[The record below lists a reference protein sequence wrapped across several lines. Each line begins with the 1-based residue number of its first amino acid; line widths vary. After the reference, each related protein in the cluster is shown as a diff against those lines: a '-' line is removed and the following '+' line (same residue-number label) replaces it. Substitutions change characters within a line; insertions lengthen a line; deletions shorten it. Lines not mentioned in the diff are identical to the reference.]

1 MAMTEQTSLYLAQL
15 SPAERKLLQLS
26 IHINAMLVANA
37 DGNYS
42 MRETVAF
49 AEAVRK
55 LISEEQ
61 YRPLLFVAGSEP
73 ISEAAVRVFLE
84 SHSADIEGYLQ
95 QVAQL
100 LKVLPDDAA
109 EAYRK
114 FTIYSIVA
122 VAEAS
127 RDGLFG
133 LMGDRISQSEKKVM
147 KRMVELLELP
157 IDDAI
162 RTKLAMG

>member
-1 MAMTEQTSLYLAQL
+1 MTERTSVYLSQL

-42 MRETVAF
+42 MRETVAL

-55 LISEEQ
+55 LISEEE
-61 YRPLLFVAGSEP
+61 YRPLLLVAGSEP
-73 ISEAAVRVFLE
+73 ISDAAVRVFLE
-84 SHSADIEGYLQ
+84 EHSTDVEGYLQ

-100 LKVLPDDAA
+100 LKVLPEDAA

-114 FTIYSIVA
+114 FTLYSIVA

-133 LMGDRISQSEKKVM
+133 LMGDRISHSEKKVM

-157 IDDAI
+157 VDDSNRA
-162 RTKLAMG
+162 KLGVG

>member
-1 MAMTEQTSLYLAQL
+1 MTERTSVYLSQL

-42 MRETVAF
+42 MRETVAL

-55 LISEEQ
+55 LISEEE
-61 YRPLLFVAGSEP
+61 YRPLLLVAGSEP
-73 ISEAAVRVFLE
+73 ISDAAVRVFLE
-84 SHSADIEGYLQ
+84 EHSTDVEGYLQ

-100 LKVLPDDAA
+100 LKVLPEDAA

-114 FTIYSIVA
+114 FTLYSIVA

-133 LMGDRISQSEKKVM
+133 LMGDRISHSEKKVM

-157 IDDAI
+157 VDDSNRA
-162 RTKLAMG
+162 KLGMG